1 MRLGPPRHGPNRKWQ
16 GYDQGMGEERR
27 RPGRPPA
34 PHEPAETRDR
44 LLDAAAEVFAE
55 RGFHGAAVDEIVRRS
70 NASKGTFYFHFPH
83 KQGVFSALV
92 SHLVDRLVA
101 RIEARIAIEPDPV
114 RRLDLALAVLVD
126 SFAERRRLARLLLV
140 EAVGLEERMIGIHG
154 RFIGLIARHL
164 DDAVATGAIPAQDTA
179 LAATA
184 WMGAINEV
192 VLRWLYDDRAPGLAE
207 TLPSLRA
214 ILSRSVGA
222 AGS

>member
-1 MRLGPPRHGPNRKWQ
+1 MVE
-16 GYDQGMGEERR
+16 DRR

-83 KQGVFSALV
+83 KQGVFTALLT
-92 SHLVDRLVA
+92 HLVDRLVA
-101 RIEARIAIEPDPV
+101 RIEARLAIESDPV
-114 RRLDLALAVLVD
+114 KRLDLALGVLVEA
-126 SFAERRRLARLLLV
+126 FAERKRLARLLLV
-140 EAVGLEERMIGIHG
+140 EAVGLEERMVGIHG
-154 RFIGLIARHL
+154 RFIALIAHHL
-164 DDAVATGAIPAQDTA
+164 NDAVKSGAIPPQDTG

-192 VLRWLYDDRAPGLAE
+192 VLRWLYETDAQGLAE
-207 TLPSLRA
+207 TLPSLRT
-214 ILSRSVGA
+214 ILLRSVNA
-222 AGS
+222 PEEVTK

>member
-1 MRLGPPRHGPNRKWQ
+1 VAG
-16 GYDQGMGEERR
+16 DRR

-83 KQGVFSALV
+83 KQGVFTALLA
-92 SHLVDRLVA
+92 HLVDRLVA
-101 RIEARIAIEPDPV
+101 RVEARIAVETDPV

-126 SFAERRRLARLLLV
+126 AFGERRRLARLLLV
-140 EAVGLEERMIGIHG
+140 EAVGLEERMLGIHG
-154 RFIGLIARHL
+154 RFIALIARHL
-164 DDAVATGAIPAQDTA
+164 DDAVTAGSIPDQDTE

-192 VLRWLYDDRAPGLAE
+192 VLRWLYDDQAPALAESLPGLF
-207 TLPSLRA
+207 T
-214 ILSRSVGA
+214 ILLRSVGA
-222 AGS
+222 HSGSPPRVG